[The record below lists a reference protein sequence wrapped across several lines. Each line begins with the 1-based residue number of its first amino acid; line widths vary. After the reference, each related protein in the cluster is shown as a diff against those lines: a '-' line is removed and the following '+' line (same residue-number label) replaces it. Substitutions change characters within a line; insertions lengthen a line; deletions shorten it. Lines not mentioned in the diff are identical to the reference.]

1 MTSAHVFVRSLFSL
15 LLTLGLI
22 VCGSN
27 TVFAGTESNNMVTKQ
42 PVNLSVTEGDDAT
55 FSIETEG
62 ALFFQWR
69 RDEQRIPNSG
79 SKVLKLSNVTAAD
92 AGEYYCLVMN
102 YGVWQKTRKVTLNVA
117 PKADGSARITWQAP
131 RYRESGASLS
141 AETIAEYKIYRHM
154 GSEKYVEGTT
164 YGEETSYLV
173 TGLSS
178 GNHSF
183 SLATVDAN
191 GLESEPSDVFTVFVD

>member
-1 MTSAHVFVRSLFSL
+1 MTLASVRSLFNL
-15 LLTLGLI
+15 ALFVGLTSFCATSVI
-22 VCGSN
+22 
-27 TVFAGTESNNMVTKQ
+27 AATESDHMITKQ

-69 RDEQRIPNSG
+69 RNEQRLPNGS
-79 SKVLKLSNVTAAD
+79 SKVLKLSNVTEAD

-102 YGVWQKTRKVTLNVA
+102 YGVWEKTRKVTLNVS
-117 PKADGSARITWQAP
+117 PKADGAARISWQAP
-131 RYRESGASLS
+131 RYRESGAALS
-141 AETIAEYKIYRHM
+141 TDTIAEYKIYRHV
-154 GSEKYVEGTT
+154 GTQKFVEGTT

-178 GNHSF
+178 GNHLF
-183 SLATVDAN
+183 SLATVDAS
-191 GLESEPSDVFTVFVD
+191 GLESEPSDVFTVLVD

>member
-1 MTSAHVFVRSLFSL
+1 
-15 LLTLGLI
+15 
-22 VCGSN
+22 
-27 TVFAGTESNNMVTKQ
+27 
-42 PVNLSVTEGDDAT
+42 
-55 FSIETEG
+55 
-62 ALFFQWR
+62 
-69 RDEQRIPNSG
+69 
-79 SKVLKLSNVTAAD
+79 
-92 AGEYYCLVMN
+92 
-102 YGVWQKTRKVTLNVA
+102 
-117 PKADGSARITWQAP
+117 
-131 RYRESGASLS
+131 
-141 AETIAEYKIYRHM
+141 M